1 MLNTAGMREFR
12 AGVGTIGRRAHVGFR
27 TLGGP
32 PTGSI
37 PLRIAHLH
45 TAAAQARFRTM
56 AVAAA
61 GRNRSQQGRGIREK
75 IERADQENDS
85 QMEESA
91 ECAQPR
97 NCIVEEPLHGG
108 ILRRTRKKTDRPSR
122 PGVLLP
128 GSCNQVANVRVG
140 ELEKEGVPDKVRTRF
155 QIEMR
160 VRIWCGDLVSHNR

>member
-1 MLNTAGMREFR
+1 MLSTAGMREFR

-91 ECAQPR
+91 ECGERGKKPIGPAGREYCYPGPVTRWQTSGW
-97 NCIVEEPLHGG
+97 ESW
-108 ILRRTRKKTDRPSR
+108 RRRAFPIKSER
-122 PGVLLP
+122 
-128 GSCNQVANVRVG
+128 GSKLKC
-140 ELEKEGVPDKVRTRF
+140 E
-155 QIEMR
+155 
-160 VRIWCGDLVSHNR
+160 CGFGAGTWFLITAKLKII